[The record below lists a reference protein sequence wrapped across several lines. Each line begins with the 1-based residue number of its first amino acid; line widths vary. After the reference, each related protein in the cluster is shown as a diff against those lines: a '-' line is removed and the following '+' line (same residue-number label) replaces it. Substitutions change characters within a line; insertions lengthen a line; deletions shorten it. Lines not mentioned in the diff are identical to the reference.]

1 MSVIV
6 GIKFKDGGKLYY
18 FAPNGLDLIK
28 GDGVIVET
36 ARGVEYGT
44 VAVGNTEV
52 PDGDIKGELKPV
64 VRKAT
69 EQDVVRH
76 EENVAKRKEAIRTAQ
91 DMANRRKLDM
101 KFVDAEFTFDN
112 SKLLFYFTSETRI
125 DFRELVREL
134 ASQFHTRIEL
144 RQIGIRD
151 ECKMKGGLGPCG
163 RVCCCNDYMNDFE
176 RVSIKMAKRQGLFLN
191 PNKISGLCGRLMC
204 CLKFEDDYYN
214 DTLKF
219 MPKQGSEVDTPKG
232 RGKVESADLL
242 RQTVVVR
249 IAGKDD
255 SYELAEYTLEQLG
268 ITPVYN
274 CGGCGNCEGC
284 EGGAIDDED
293 DTDELPLDEE

>member
-1 MSVIV
+1 MSIIV
-6 GIKFKDGGKLYY
+6 GIKFKETGKLYY
-18 FAPNGLDLIK
+18 FAPNGLELNE

-36 ARGVEYGT
+36 SRGVEYG
-44 VAVGNTEV
+44 VVVIANREVDDSAV
-52 PDGDIKGELKPV
+52 KGELKPV

-69 EQDVVRH
+69 DEDVKRH
-76 EENVAKRKEAIRTAQ
+76 EENLAKKRDAIRSAQ
-91 DMANRRKLDM
+91 NMANRRKLDM

-112 SKLLFYFTSETRI
+112 AKLLFYFTSETRI

-134 ASQFHTRIEL
+134 AAEFHTRIEL

-151 ECKMKGGLGPCG
+151 ECKLKGGLGPCG

-191 PNKISGLCGRLMC
+191 PGKISGLCGRLMC

-219 MPKQGSEVDTPKG
+219 MPKLGSEVDTPKG
-232 RGKVESADLL
+232 RGKVESSDVL
-242 RQTVVVR
+242 RQTVLVR

-255 SYELAEYTLEQLG
+255 SYELNEYTLEQLG

-274 CGGCGNCEGC
+274 CGGCANCDGC
-284 EGGAIDDED
+284 ENAEGDEDD
-293 DTDELPLDEE
+293 DTDELPVDDE

>member
-1 MSVIV
+1 MSQIV
-6 GIKFKDGGKLYY
+6 GIKFKETGKLYY
-18 FAPNGLDLIK
+18 FAPNCLELSEGE
-28 GDGVIVET
+28 GVIVET

-44 VAVGNTEV
+44 VAIANKEV
-52 PDGDIKGELKPV
+52 PDSEIKGELKKV

-69 EQDVVRH
+69 DEDVAKHLADV
-76 EENVAKRKEAIRTAQ
+76 EKRKEAIRAAQ
-91 DMANRRKLDM
+91 EMANKRKLEM

-112 SKLLFYFTSETRI
+112 TKALFYFTSDTRI
-125 DFRELVREL
+125 DFRDLVREL

-163 RVCCCNDYMNDFE
+163 RVCCCNDYMKDFE

-232 RGKVESADLL
+232 RGKVESVDVL

-255 SYELAEYTLEQLG
+255 SYEIAEYTLEQLG

-274 CGGCGNCEGC
+274 CGGCEGC
-284 EGGAIDDED
+284 NAADVADED
-293 DTDELPLDEE
+293 DTDELPANEE

>member
-1 MSVIV
+1 MSQIV
-6 GIKFKDGGKLYY
+6 GIKFKDTGKLYY
-18 FAPNGLDLIK
+18 FAPNGLEFAS
-28 GDGVIVET
+28 GEGAIVET

-44 VAVGNTEV
+44 VVIANTEV
-52 PDGDIKGELKPV
+52 ADEDLKGELKPV

-69 EQDVVRH
+69 DEDTQKYLA
-76 EENVAKRKEAIRTAQ
+76 NLAKRKEAIRKAQ
-91 DMANRRKLDM
+91 EMANKRKLDM

-112 SKLLFYFTSETRI
+112 TKALFYFTSETRI

-134 ASQFHTRIEL
+134 AAEFHSRIEL

-191 PNKISGLCGRLMC
+191 PSKISGLCGRLMC

-219 MPKQGSEVDTPKG
+219 LPKTGSEVDTPKG
-232 RGKVESADLL
+232 RGKVESTDVL

-249 IAGKDD
+249 VAGKDD
-255 SYELAEYTLEQLG
+255 SYELNEFTLEQLG
-268 ITPVYN
+268 ITPVYDCN
-274 CGGCGNCEGC
+274 GCGKCD
-284 EGGAIDDED
+284 GGDGAQEDDD
-293 DTDELPLDEE
+293 DTDELPTDEE

>member
-6 GIKFKDGGKLYY
+6 GIKFKDTGKLYY
-18 FAPNGLDLIK
+18 FAPNGLELNK
-28 GDGVIVET
+28 VEGVIVET

-44 VAVGNTEV
+44 VAVANTEV
-52 PDGDIKGELKPV
+52 SDGEIKGELKPV
-64 VRKAT
+64 LRKAS
-69 EQDVVRH
+69 EEDVAKH
-76 EENVAKRKEAIRTAQ
+76 LENVAKRKDAIRKAQ
-91 DMANRRKLDM
+91 EMANRRKLDM

-112 SKLLFYFTSETRI
+112 AKVLFYFTSETRI
-125 DFRELVREL
+125 DFRDLVREL
-134 ASQFHTRIEL
+134 ASEFHTRIEL

-191 PNKISGLCGRLMC
+191 PSKISGLCGRLMC

-232 RGKVESADLL
+232 RGKVESTDLL

-249 IAGKDD
+249 VAGKDD

-274 CGGCGNCEGC
+274 CGGCANCDGC
-284 EGGAIDDED
+284 EGATDGDED
-293 DTDELPLDEE
+293 DTDVLPLDEE